1 MAEQLNPGY
10 EYWAS

>member
-1 MAEQLNPGY
+1 MVDQLNPGY